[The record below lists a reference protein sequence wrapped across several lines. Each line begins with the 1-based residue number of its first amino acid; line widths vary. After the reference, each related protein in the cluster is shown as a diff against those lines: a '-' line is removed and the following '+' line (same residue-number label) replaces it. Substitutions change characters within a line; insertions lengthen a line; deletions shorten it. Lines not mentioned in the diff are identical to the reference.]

1 MKKEV
6 VAADITDVELT
17 QAGYY
22 WEMGY
27 NIFDFTCKIN
37 GENEVL
43 HMQEQRHDD
52 GTSFVIHSE
61 KNDIWERMA
70 GAEAFKL
77 SDKLQEAIQY
87 GNYHGKISALTSVED
102 CKEMEFE
109 LMEDTNIYLKK
120 VIKKLW
126 TELAAKQEEIESAK

>member
-6 VAADITDVELT
+6 AAADITDIELT

-37 GENEVL
+37 EKNDVL
-43 HMQEQRHDD
+43 HMREQRHDD
-52 GTSFVIHSE
+52 GTSFVIRSE

-70 GAEAFKL
+70 GTEALKL
-77 SDKLQEAIQY
+77 NDKLQEAIQY
-87 GNYHGKISALTSVED
+87 GNYHRRIIALASVKD

-109 LMEDTNIYLKK
+109 LMEDTNIYLNK
-120 VIKKLW
+120 VIRKLW
-126 TELAAKQEEIESAK
+126 TELAAKQEEIGSAK